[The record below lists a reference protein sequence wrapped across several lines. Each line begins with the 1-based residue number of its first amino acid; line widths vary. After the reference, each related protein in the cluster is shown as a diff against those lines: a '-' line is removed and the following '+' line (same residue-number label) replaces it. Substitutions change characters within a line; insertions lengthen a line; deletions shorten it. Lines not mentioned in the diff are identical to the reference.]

1 MEPNAIAVTSQAL
14 KRQEKAEQQSTILF
28 GFWVYIMTDCV
39 LFASLFA
46 VYAVLH
52 ANNFGGPTGAEIFK
66 LPYVLAETM
75 LLLTSSFCCG
85 LASIALQNRSKNK
98 VIAYF
103 FVTFLLGLGF
113 LVLELNEF
121 HHLVLMHES
130 WTRSGFLSSYFTLV
144 GTHGLHITVG
154 LIWMA
159 VMMVRIYKTGLTA
172 HNVRRLK
179 MLSLFW
185 HFLDVIWIF
194 IFTVVYLYGA
204 LGA

>member
-1 MEPNAIAVTSQAL
+1 MNAATKQLRISQ
-14 KRQEKAEQQSTILF
+14 EVESENKALF

-52 ANNFGGPTGAEIFK
+52 GNTNGGPSGSEIFD
-66 LPYVLAETM
+66 LPYVLGETM
-75 LLLTSSFCCG
+75 LLLTSSFTCG
-85 LASIALQNRSKNK
+85 LASIALQKKDFLK
-98 VIAYF
+98 VRLFLTI
-103 FVTFLLGLGF
+103 TFLLGLSF
-113 LVLELNEF
+113 LFMELKEF
-121 HHLVLMHES
+121 HHLAASGDS
-130 WTRSGFLSSYFTLV
+130 WTRSGFLSSYFVLV

-159 VMMVRIYKTGLTA
+159 VMIFRTYKGKFS
-172 HNVRRLK
+172 HMNIRRTK

-194 IFTVVYLYGA
+194 IFSIVYLFGV
-204 LGA
+204 LNK